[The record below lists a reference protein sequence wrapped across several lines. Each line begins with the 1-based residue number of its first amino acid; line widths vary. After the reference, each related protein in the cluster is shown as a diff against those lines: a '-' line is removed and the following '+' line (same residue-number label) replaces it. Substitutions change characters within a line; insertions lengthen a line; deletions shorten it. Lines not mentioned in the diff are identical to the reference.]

1 MSADLVQAY
10 FRRDLDAAEEESLA
24 QLLQA
29 SPEAAAR
36 FAALAAADYRGFG
49 LTGPDGNR
57 EGRAWHVLPL
67 IVLGIGLLTALTVLW
82 KGRPQASRA
91 VPANGVDVVQ
101 LPEAVVQATSIPEAS
116 RLLVQAQTARGPF
129 EIRVSGPKAENGEVF
144 DARGRRFAALQR
156 LDSRRFRW
164 DGRDEEGHPAPPGP
178 YQFRVDSDGQT
189 LKQWVEIEAH

>member
-1 MSADLVQAY
+1 MSADLIQDY

-24 QLLQA
+24 QRLRA
-29 SPEAAAR
+29 SPEATAR
-36 FAALAAADYRGFG
+36 FAALAAQDYRAMG

-67 IVLGIGLLTALTVLW
+67 IVLSIGLLTALTVLW

-91 VPANGVDVVQ
+91 VPASGVEVVQ
-101 LPEAVVQATSIPEAS
+101 LPEAVAKPSSVPEAS
-116 RLLVQAQTARGPF
+116 RLLVQAQTPRGPF

-164 DGRDEEGHPAPPGP
+164 DGRDEDGHPAVPGP
-178 YQFRVDSDGQT
+178 YELRVDADGQA